1 MNEGLIPSRYAKAL
15 FKFALEKKSDER
27 LYGLMKNLVK
37 AFAGEP
43 ALQQA
48 VANPF
53 VSVDDKV
60 KLLTTAAG
68 AAPDDA
74 VFSDFLHLLV
84 ENNRLAVIRDIALA
98 YLRIYRDEHH
108 IYLVTVTSAA
118 PMDEADETRLK
129 TLIERHL
136 KGATMEYTHLTD
148 PSLIGG
154 FVVNIN
160 NEKLD
165 VSIAN
170 ELKQLRLKLLSN

>member
-15 FKFALEKKSDER
+15 FKFAAEKKADARVYS
-27 LYGLMKNLVK
+27 LMKNLVA
-37 AFAGEP
+37 AFDAQSN
-43 ALQQA
+43 LQPT

-53 VSVDDKV
+53 IPVAEKLS
-60 KLLTTAAG
+60 LLTTAADAQG
-68 AAPDDA
+68 DDNVYA
-74 VFSDFLHLLV
+74 DFLRLLV
-84 ENNRLAVIRDIALA
+84 DNNRLAIIRAIALA
-98 YLRIYRDEHH
+98 YLRIYRDEHN

-118 PMDEADETRLK
+118 PMDDADEKRLK

-136 KGATMEYTHLTD
+136 KGASMEYNHLTD

-165 VSIAN
+165 ASIAN